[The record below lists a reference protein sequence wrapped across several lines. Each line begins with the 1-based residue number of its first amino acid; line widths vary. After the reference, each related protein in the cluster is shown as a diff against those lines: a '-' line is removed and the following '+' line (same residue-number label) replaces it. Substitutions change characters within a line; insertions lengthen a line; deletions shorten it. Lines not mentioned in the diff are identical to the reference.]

1 MNSVVVG
8 GVMVV
13 AAVLAAGCSKEPAA
27 GAGSAASGALAA
39 SASGRGGPGAAVSVT
54 SVRAQRRDVDVTLEA
69 TGTVTALNSVDI
81 RPQVSSVITQVAIR
95 EGQFVKAGQLLF
107 TLDSRTDEASL
118 ARARAQLA
126 KDEAGLADAQ
136 RQLSR
141 SKELLAQNFISQVA
155 VDGNQTLVDT
165 QQSAVVASR
174 AVIGSAQVV
183 LSYSRIVAPAAGRA
197 GAINVFAG
205 TTVQP
210 GGTALVTVTQID
222 PIGVAFSVPQRN
234 LNDVLRTMR
243 AGGGSVSVALPD
255 QRGGAVGRL
264 LFVDN
269 VVDPNS
275 GTVRVK
281 ARFDNRE
288 ERLWPGAFVTV
299 QLAVNT
305 LKDATVVPQ
314 ATVIQGPRGAIVYV
328 IDAQNKAQARPV
340 EVVYAAGLDAVVSG
354 VQPGERVVLDGR
366 QNLRAGVAVAERPA
380 SAAGDGGRSRAGAAA
395 AGASAAGTGRAVSMA
410 AGASAG
416 AAP

>member
-81 RPQVSSVITQVAIR
+81 RSQVSSVITQVAIR

-174 AVIGSAQVV
+174 AAIGSAQVV

-395 AGASAAGTGRAVSMA
+395 AGASAAGTGRAVSIA

>member
-81 RPQVSSVITQVAIR
+81 RSQVSSVITQVAIR

-174 AVIGSAQVV
+174 AAIGSAQVV

-395 AGASAAGTGRAVSMA
+395 AGASAAGAGRAVSMA